1 MGLTK
6 AISKIIG
13 PVLLLRAASI
23 LIDRNHFLE
32 MLRGLDGEVATVSF
46 SMFPIALL
54 MAFIALALVPLD
66 SGTLAA
72 LLLRVIAWG
81 GILKTSALILAPRA
95 VVAKV
100 HVIGH
105 AGILNVVLAACVAVG
120 AYFTWFGYF
129 ASAPHKQGH
138 DTVRDRAP
146 VGR

>member
-1 MGLTK
+1 MDLTK

-32 MLRGLDGEVATVSF
+32 MLRGLDREVATVSF

-54 MAFIALALVPLD
+54 MAFISLAMVPLE

-72 LLLRVIAWG
+72 LLLRLIAWG
-81 GILKTSALILAPRA
+81 GILKTSALILAPRV

-100 HVIGH
+100 HVIEQ
-105 AGILNVVLAACVAVG
+105 AGILNVVLAACFVVG
-120 AYFTWFGYF
+120 AYFTWFGYS
-129 ASAPHKQGH
+129 ASATRKPEH
-138 DTVRDRAP
+138 DTVRNRAP
-146 VGR
+146 ASG

>member
-1 MGLTK
+1 MDLTK

-54 MAFIALALVPLD
+54 MAFISLAMVPLE

-72 LLLRVIAWG
+72 LLLRLIAWG
-81 GILKTSALILAPRA
+81 GILKTSALILVPRV

-100 HVIGH
+100 HVIEQ
-105 AGILNVVLAACVAVG
+105 AGILNVVLAGCFAVG

-129 ASAPHKQGH
+129 ASATRKPGH

-146 VGR
+146 ASR